1 MKHRDKTAAPDEGP
15 QENFVREPVSIA
27 VRLISERFNLSVEL
41 ATTISELANLRGE
54 ARR

>member
-1 MKHRDKTAAPDEGP
+1 MQHLDKTAALDKGP
-15 QENFVREPVSIA
+15 EQNFVREPVSIA

-41 ATTISELANLRGE
+41 ATTISELANLPGE